1 MKYRIQIYQKSTI
14 ESDAW
19 VSIHALD
26 YHPELLERL
35 TLLGIITVKD
45 EMIHSHDLAR
55 LRKLFHMRSCLGV
68 NITGAA
74 IILDLLDRV
83 EELQKE
89 IRHLRGY

>member
-1 MKYRIQIYQKSTI
+1 MKYRIQVYQKNTI

-19 VSIHALD
+19 FSIHALD

-45 EMIHSHDLAR
+45 EMIHSSDLAR
-55 LRKLFHMRSCLGV
+55 LRKLFRLRSCLGV
-68 NITGAA
+68 NVTGAA
-74 IILDLLDRV
+74 IILDLLARV
-83 EELQKE
+83 EELQEE